1 MRTNKTLALVVLIL
15 AALLL
20 LGACTRS
27 ATGKV
32 EFTPVPQVTAFPTPV
47 PLNGTGEATVTPT
60 ATEVQKVATQVGEAS
75 PTPKPTPKPKP
86 KPKPT
91 HKPSPTK
98 APTKAPTSVP
108 KHNAGVQVPS
118 KYVLHKGEYPYC
130 IARRFDIDPDALLRA
145 NNLRRGQWVYPGT
158 ELVIPKNA
166 GHFPYQRAW
175 HSHPT
180 DYTVRYGDTIYSIA
194 CWFGDVT
201 PEEIAAANG
210 ISVNT
215 PLTPGQV
222 LHIP

>member
-15 AALLL
+15 AVLLL

-32 EFTPVPQVTAFPTPV
+32 KFTPLPQVTVFPTPV
-47 PLNGTGEATVTPT
+47 PLNGTAEATVTPT
-60 ATEVQKVATQVGEAS
+60 ATKVRQVVTQTVVEAS
-75 PTPKPTPKPKP
+75 PTPSPTPKPKP

-91 HKPSPTK
+91 QPPSPT
-98 APTKAPTSVP
+98 AAPTSAP
-108 KHNAGVQVPS
+108 KHNAGGHIPS

-130 IARRFDIDPDALLRA
+130 IARRFDIDPNALLRA

-166 GHFPYQRAW
+166 GHFPYRRAW